1 MIELR
6 SVLGKMAGHTR
17 RKYAPPERLAWFCYR
32 FAVAFK
38 AGIPV
43 ADAVHLVAGDDEYF
57 GKHLVRIGDDIHAG
71 IPLHQALSNQ
81 GLFPPY
87 LVSMIKVGET
97 TGALDKVMESL
108 AVYYEQKHSLRHEI
122 KDALT
127 YPLILIS
134 MVAAVVLV
142 LTSKILPVFDDI
154 LAASGADMP
163 VIARGLMNLG
173 MFISSNI
180 AWLAA
185 TPLVLGLIFWVWKST
200 PEGKETFARFQAETK
215 ILNGIFPKI
224 YAARV
229 SSVMWY
235 ALESGLD
242 VGKAL
247 EMAAQVA
254 GNGYVAK
261 QLAWCRQKIEKGND
275 LAECFNSVNIFPSSF
290 VNMVRVGHKT
300 GELPSMARKMAA
312 IYQDEV
318 HRTLHGAV
326 SRIEPVLVSALS
338 VVIGVVLIAVVLPL
352 ISIMSSMR

>member
-1 MIELR
+1 M
-6 SVLGKMAGHTR
+6 R
-17 RKYAPPERLAWFCYR
+17 RQSGWRGSATR

-300 GELPSMARKMAA
+300 GNYRQWPEDGCYTRTR
-312 IYQDEV
+312 YW
-318 HRTLHGAV
+318 TLHGAV

-338 VVIGVVLIAVVLPL
+338 VVIGVVLIAVVLL
-352 ISIMSSMR
+352 ISIMSSMG